1 MNARGQ
7 KHIINCRC
15 ILPTL
20 KNRANPP
27 THKFVV
33 FSIIDYID
41 GDEKVRE
48 KYAQCN
54 NCGVVHRVFELGKSE
69 IMSNR
74 EDLSSCLTI
83 EDISLSLPEDVRNI
97 LESYRSDLATYEQIS
112 FLVENSSP
120 GHIVL
125 SKEENDSRLEGKL
138 LKYNGK
144 TFKIE
149 PFATQVGLK

>member
-1 MNARGQ
+1 MTCNLEKFNVHKCCECNA
-7 KHIINCRC
+7 KAVITAPEKKT
-15 ILPTL
+15 PTSTPSTPL
-20 KNRANPP
+20 CNANSNGY
-27 THKFVV
+27 FL
-33 FSIIDYID
+33 
-41 GDEKVRE
+41 
-48 KYAQCN
+48 
-54 NCGVVHRVFELGKSE
+54 RVFELGKSE